1 MGRKKKNV
9 ERASVEATDF
19 ILEAIRQYPKMKEGW
34 KNFEENRGFLLKHCQ
49 INLEAFVPEAAP
61 NEDLFIQPGIR
72 GKDRKLIDA
81 YLDDKEKVY
90 LLEHGIMGLEGEV
103 KEVAEALFLKQLPRV
118 EVERKFSLSQ
128 STITRR
134 RNEAVRLL
142 AIEVDSF
149 MIWKSEILFA

>member
-1 MGRKKKNV
+1 MGRKRKNV
-9 ERASVEATDF
+9 EQASTEATVF
-19 ILEAIRQYPKMKEGW
+19 ILEAIKQYPEMKERC
-34 KNFEENRGFLLKHCQ
+34 KRFEESRNSLLKHCR
-49 INLEAFVPEAAP
+49 INLEAFFPETAP
-61 NEDLFIQPGIR
+61 NEELFIQPGIR

-90 LLEHGIMGLEGEV
+90 LLEHGIMGLDGEV
-103 KEVAEALFLKQLPRV
+103 KKVAEALFLKQLPRV
-118 EVERKFSLSQ
+118 EVERKCSLSQ

-142 AIEVDSF
+142 AIEVDAF

>member
-19 ILEAIRQYPKMKEGW
+19 ILEVIRQYPKMKEGC

-49 INLEAFVPEAAP
+49 INLEAF
-61 NEDLFIQPGIR
+61 
-72 GKDRKLIDA
+72 DRKLIDA

>member
-19 ILEAIRQYPKMKEGW
+19 ILEAIRQYPKMKEGC

-49 INLEAFVPEAAP
+49 INLEAFVPEATP

-103 KEVAEALFLKQLPRV
+103 KEVAEALFLNQLSRV
-118 EVERKFSLSQ
+118 EVEKKFSLSQ

-134 RNEAVRLL
+134 RNEALRLL

>member
-19 ILEAIRQYPKMKEGW
+19 ILEAIRQYPKMKEGC

-72 GKDRKLIDA
+72 GKDR
-81 YLDDKEKVY
+81 
-90 LLEHGIMGLEGEV
+90 
-103 KEVAEALFLKQLPRV
+103 
-118 EVERKFSLSQ
+118 
-128 STITRR
+128 
-134 RNEAVRLL
+134 
-142 AIEVDSF
+142 
-149 MIWKSEILFA
+149 